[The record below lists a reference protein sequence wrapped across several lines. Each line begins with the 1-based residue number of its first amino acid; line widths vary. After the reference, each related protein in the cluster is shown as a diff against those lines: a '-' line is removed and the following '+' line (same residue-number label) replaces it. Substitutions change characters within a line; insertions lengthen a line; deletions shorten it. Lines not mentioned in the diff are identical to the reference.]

1 MNKQILIVAAMATIG
16 LAGMVSCGNRN
27 ECEIKTETVVY
38 TGEPVLVEEKAPK
51 LKSRDEGIMRE
62 LGKECKPGRVYT
74 VEKICYREIVEDKLL
89 GFIPYHYEEHHCD
102 IHNLKDICSIDELL
116 KPLNENDTVF
126 EKLKEGYVI
135 HFPEN
140 TGMDRQWLAFVIDY
154 TVNPKYIIYQCP
166 MQLDTIVG
174 NRHGIYNKALNL
186 EQGNTMT
193 CIVSI
198 PHHNKAGLIR
208 SL

>member
-1 MNKQILIVAAMATIG
+1 MKKQILIVAAMATIG

-27 ECEIKTETVVY
+27 ECEIKTETVVW

-51 LKSRDEGIMRE
+51 LTSRDEGILGE
-62 LGKECKPGRVYT
+62 LAKKCKPGRVYT
-74 VEKICYREIVEDKLL
+74 VEKICYKEIDNEPLF
-89 GFIPYHYEEHHCD
+89 GFIPYYSEKHHCD

-140 TGMDRQWLAFVIDY
+140 TGMDRQWLAFVIDH

-174 NRHGIYNKALNL
+174 NRYGIYNKALNL
-186 EQGNTMT
+186 EKGDRMVFVTSVP
-193 CIVSI
+193 IHS
-198 PHHNKAGLIR
+198 KAAGIR
-208 SL
+208 CL